1 MMNIN
6 GFVLKPQL
14 FTLSLQKKITA
25 EIHQLLNHML
35 SIHRIEE
42 TGSIEDKMISLYKK
56 DLLSYSNTVKAFSR
70 LSSIQQAFLSPDI
83 LKICHKLGLKHPLP
97 PTTPVVHIM
106 SDQLK
111 IPDGYFG
118 QAAHQDWASMQGSLN
133 ALVFW
138 VALTDVS
145 YDNYPVEVVP
155 GSHLRGFIQGEVK
168 EHYYALPSGCI
179 SEQEFRPV
187 QCLSGDALIFSSFLV
202 HRTAVQNKSGFR
214 LAISFRFDDAA
225 DSQFIKRGFH
235 TAYKRIVDR
244 TLDRAHIP
252 SIESVRKT
260 YGMSN

>member
-1 MMNIN
+1 MNIN
-6 GFVLKPQL
+6 GFVLKPKL
-14 FTLSLQKKITA
+14 FTLSMQKKIAA
-25 EIHQLLNHML
+25 EIHMLLNNIL
-35 SIHRIEE
+35 SIHKVEA
-42 TGSIEDKMISLYKK
+42 TGSIEDKMIFLYKK
-56 DLLSYSNTVKAFSR
+56 DLPSYLNTVKAFSR
-70 LSSIQQAFLSPDI
+70 LSSIQQAFISPSI

-97 PTTPVVHIM
+97 PTTPVVHII

-145 YDNYPVEVVP
+145 CDNYPVEIVP
-155 GSHLRGFIQGEVK
+155 GSHLRGLIQGEVNS
-168 EHYYALPSGCI
+168 HHYALPADCI

-225 DSQFIKRGFH
+225 DTQFVERGFH

-244 TLDRAHIP
+244 ALDPADIP
-252 SIESVRKT
+252 SIDSVRKT